1 MSDFLSFLN
10 TGHTF
15 ACFHLLGNIP
25 VSSDLLNNF
34 EYGKLRGLAQCLRIQ
49 LPIPSGPE
57 DLLVLILRSNDS
69 TSFSFSVILSKRVSV
84 RHLYLA
90 GQVFTFSVKGDIDAK

>member
-10 TGHTF
+10 IGHTF

-25 VSSDLLNNF
+25 VSSDLFNNF
-34 EYGKLRGLAQCLRIQ
+34 EYGMLRGLAQCLRIQ
-49 LPIPSGPE
+49 LQIPPGPE
-57 DLLVLILRSNDS
+57 DLLVLILHSNDS

-90 GQVFTFSVKGDIDAK
+90 GQVFLHFRSRTI